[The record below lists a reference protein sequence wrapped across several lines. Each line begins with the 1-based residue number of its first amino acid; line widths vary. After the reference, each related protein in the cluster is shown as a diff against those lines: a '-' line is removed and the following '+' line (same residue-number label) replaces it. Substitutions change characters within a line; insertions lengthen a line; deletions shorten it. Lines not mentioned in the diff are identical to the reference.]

1 MLVLFDQGTPR
12 GIARWLLNHT
22 VKEAKSQGWD
32 RLTNGEL
39 LNAAEQAGFDVLL
52 TTDKNLRYQQNLE
65 ARRIAIV
72 VLGKGRWRLIRPMIS
87 AVVEAVNVA
96 QPGTYTEV
104 DIRGKKPNLKETI
117 LLQSAFF
124 LPDFP
129 AADANPAL
137 PQMPLTGASRVS
149 L

>member
-12 GIARWLLNHT
+12 GIARWLLDHN

-32 RLTNGEL
+32 RLSNGEL
-39 LNAAEQAGFDVLL
+39 LTAAEHAGFEVLL

-72 VLGKGRWRLIRPMIS
+72 VLGKGRWKLIRPVIT
-87 AVVEAVNVA
+87 AVVEAVNAA

-104 DIRGKKPNLKETI
+104 DIP
-117 LLQSAFF
+117 S
-124 LPDFP
+124 
-129 AADANPAL
+129 
-137 PQMPLTGASRVS
+137 
-149 L
+149 

>member
-12 GIARWLLNHT
+12 GITLWLPDHT
-22 VKEAKSQGWD
+22 VKEAKSKGWD

-39 LNAAEQAGFDVLL
+39 LTAAEHAGFDVVL

-72 VLGKGRWRLIRPMIS
+72 VLGKGRWKLIRPVIAS
-87 AVVEAVNVA
+87 VVEAVNAA

-104 DIRGKKPNLKETI
+104 DIPG
-117 LLQSAFF
+117 
-124 LPDFP
+124 
-129 AADANPAL
+129 
-137 PQMPLTGASRVS
+137 
-149 L
+149 

>member
-12 GIARWLLNHT
+12 GIARWLLDHT

-52 TTDKNLRYQQNLE
+52 TTDKNLRYQQNLK

-72 VLGKGRWRLIRPMIS
+72 VLGKGRWRLIRPVIS
-87 AVVEAVNVA
+87 TVVEAVNVA
-96 QPGTYTEV
+96 LPGTYTEV
-104 DIRGKKPNLKETI
+104 DIPG
-117 LLQSAFF
+117 
-124 LPDFP
+124 
-129 AADANPAL
+129 
-137 PQMPLTGASRVS
+137 
-149 L
+149 